1 MPTEQ
6 HSRQVAAPPPRR
18 PGGRAVLLAIAAAL
32 LVGFGIGFGLG
43 QPRLRQVSPLPVIS
57 VTGCDELWAD
67 PDGGYRCGLSPET
80 LQAAALSSAAE
91 PDPHIEVRMQEPAG
105 GFLVYSAPPP
115 HGLRRHDG
123 ELTLSLPLSSENPD
137 AVLQGTHYYLF
148 GIRQLRLRLTRY
160 VQGAAPPT
168 ASSSDPARRAALL
181 NEQGKQLYDQGRTAE
196 AIAAFEGSLALA
208 EPLGQV
214 SLAANSARH
223 YAALLFR
230 QSKDAEAAGRIL
242 DRYEPLLRL
251 QAIEH
256 AGATFE
262 RALYA
267 TSRGE
272 LARAQSFYREAI
284 AEAVAVNYPEL
295 RQTVTASYVA
305 FLHQQGDHAAA
316 QKQAALIGRELAAQ
330 SRDDSEQPCARSRT
344 LAVLARAQLNAAETV
359 PALAQT
365 ARQTLDDA
373 LTFAKNDDCRDRSAL
388 LHIYSS
394 AARAVL
400 LLAEGASESGKADR
414 AALAALLAEVEIR
427 AGDALA
433 ITPALSPLQRM
444 DLGEVFGR
452 LAKLRGE
459 YAAAIPLLKEVELL
473 ASRGLVA
480 EPRYRALIALA
491 SCQDALARSTPDA
504 ARARLLEREARLNFE
519 TAEQLISDLVLF
531 VPLPAARRG
540 FLPRYESGL
549 AAYLDFLLHR
559 SDLREALAVMRRAQ
573 VRGLALT
580 LQAGLLDPRTAA
592 QAAALQRDANDLLE
606 SSLRRHN
613 ALQLADGSTPQSL
626 QQQRQHLDE
635 QLARLRQAGLGALPL
650 RPLQTGEAMLICH
663 ALPQGRTACLY
674 AVADGRTAQLIL
686 PTAELQALLATG
698 DAQQQFSRRLL
709 GPFAALIDHTRV
721 LRIIP
726 FPLLRSVE
734 FAALAHPV
742 RGDSLAN
749 AGRTVVYALDVD
761 PRALP
766 TQPPHRAGSREI
778 ATVVVYGHLASTA
791 QVTPPLLSRLQA
803 LGWQPHLFA
812 PPVMEHGYA
821 PLRRLRCMLGLVNNC
836 RHPLLPV
843 DHPDLPIHPG
853 SAASVLPGLQ
863 GVNLAHFYTH
873 ASFGGEGGG
882 WESAIRM
889 PDQGSLRAADLMR
902 LTPSPRF
909 SVLITCEGGQ
919 SGVGQEVD
927 DISLAQALL
936 LRGGEAVVA
945 ANQKLADAVG
955 AAWTRALYD
964 AAPAST
970 SDGQAYLNAEQPD
983 LRSAYLAAQLAL
995 KARSPAAA
1003 DWTALRLY
1011 VH

>member
-1 MPTEQ
+1 MPSEEP
-6 HSRQVAAPPPRR
+6 SRQVAARSPRQPR
-18 PGGRAVLLAIAAAL
+18 KRAAL
-32 LVGFGIGFGLG
+32 LALGAALSVGFGLG
-43 QPRLRQVSPLPVIS
+43 YWLGPPQLRQASPLSVIS
-57 VTGCDELWAD
+57 ITGCDELWAD
-67 PDGGYRCGLSPET
+67 PDGGYRCGLLPET
-80 LQAAALSSAAE
+80 LQAASSSSTAGPE
-91 PDPHIEVRMQEPAG
+91 PRIEVRMQEPAG
-105 GFLVYSAPPP
+105 GFRVYSDPPP
-115 HGLRRHDG
+115 QELRRQDG
-123 ELTLSLPLSSENPD
+123 ELTLFLPLSSGNPD
-137 AVLQGTHYYLF
+137 VVLQGTHYHLF
-148 GIRQLRLRLTRY
+148 GIQKLRLRLTRY
-160 VQGAAPPT
+160 VVDAAPLP
-168 ASSSDPARRAALL
+168 AFASDPARRAVLL

-208 EPLGQV
+208 EPLGQI

-230 QSKDAEAAGRIL
+230 QSKDAEGARQIL

-262 RALYA
+262 RALHA
-267 TSRGE
+267 SSRGE
-272 LARAQSFYREAI
+272 LARAQSFYRQAMT
-284 AEAVAVNYPEL
+284 EAVAVNYPDL
-295 RQTVTASYVA
+295 RQTVSASYVG

-316 QKQAALIGRELAAQ
+316 QKLAAVVTRELAVL
-330 SRDDSEQPCARSRT
+330 SRADFEQPCARSRG
-344 LAVLARAQLNAAETV
+344 LAVIARAQLSAAETI

-365 ARQTLDDA
+365 ARQTLRDA
-373 LTFAKNDDCRDRSAL
+373 LAFAKADDCPDRSAL
-388 LHIYSS
+388 AHLYSS
-394 AARAVL
+394 AARALL
-400 LLAEGASESGKADR
+400 LLAEQASERGEPAR
-414 AALAALLAEVEIR
+414 AELTALLAEAETRVAE
-427 AGDALA
+427 ALA
-433 ITPALSPLQRM
+433 VTGALSPLQRM
-444 DLGEVFGR
+444 DLGEVYGR
-452 LAKLRGE
+452 LARLRGE
-459 YAAAIPLLKEVELL
+459 YAAAIPFLTEVELL
-473 ASRGLVA
+473 ARRGLVA
-480 EPRYRALIALA
+480 EQRYRALIALA
-491 SCQDALARSTPDA
+491 SCQDALARTTPMA
-504 ARARLLEREARLNFE
+504 ASARLLDQQARRHFE
-519 TAEQLISDLVLF
+519 TAEQLLSDLVLF
-531 VPLPAARRG
+531 VPLSAARRG

-559 SDLREALAVMRRAQ
+559 ADLPEALAVMRRAQ

-580 LQAGLLDPRTAA
+580 LQAGQLDPQTAA
-592 QAAALQRDANDLLE
+592 QAVALQQDANDLLE
-606 SSLRRHN
+606 TALRRQD

-626 QQQRQHLDE
+626 QQQRQRLDE

-650 RPLQTGEAMLICH
+650 RPLQAGEAMLICH

-674 AVADGRTAQLIL
+674 AVADGRTAHLVRA
-686 PTAELQALLATG
+686 TAELQAALATS
-698 DAQQQFSRRLL
+698 DAQQQLSSRLL
-709 GPFAALIDHTRV
+709 APFAALIDHTSV

-742 RGDSLAN
+742 RGGSLAN

-766 TQPPHRAGSREI
+766 AQPSHRAGIPKE
-778 ATVVVYGHLASTA
+778 APVVVYGHLGSTA
-791 QVTPPLLSRLQA
+791 QVTPPLLSRLHA
-803 LGWQPHLFA
+803 LGWQPHLYA
-812 PPVMEHGYA
+812 PPVMEQGYA

-873 ASFGGEGGG
+873 ASFGGEAGG

-919 SGVGQEVD
+919 SGLGQQVD

-964 AAPAST
+964 AAPAPA
-970 SDGQAYLNAEQPD
+970 SDGQAYLHAEQPD
-983 LRSAYLAAQLAL
+983 LRSAFLAAQLAL